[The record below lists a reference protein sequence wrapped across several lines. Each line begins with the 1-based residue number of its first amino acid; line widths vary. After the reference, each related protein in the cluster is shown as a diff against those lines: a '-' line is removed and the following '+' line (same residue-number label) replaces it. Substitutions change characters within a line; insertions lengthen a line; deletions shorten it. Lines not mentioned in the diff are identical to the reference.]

1 VASTADTMD
10 SRESTVRNLLQIAL
24 CAAASVAA
32 PAQGP
37 AVETFTTPDGSRF
50 LLAVD
55 PDAPPL
61 VHWAVGAMHAADL
74 DPPGALGLSRSVL
87 RASLAGTWQHGSL
100 DAAAEAKTLE
110 ALDQLLAQTW
120 RDHGHPSEWPEAVS
134 ARVEP
139 ARQAVRALGDP
150 NAWRRAVVSIPATEP
165 LVVEEGGIT
174 VVAVSTA
181 TRSLPRLATL
191 LLDWRENVTLRSFHD
206 VWQDTVA
213 DLAAQSSSPVG
224 RLRREVLGTAFLG
237 SAAARGIDPRA
248 TFVPSAEAR
257 QQFARVAHPL
267 RTVHVLAGGY
277 DPEEV
282 KALLTKVFRFT
293 MLPTP
298 ALPNAIR
305 PAEAR
310 QRRSVLPS
318 PDGARGVALAW
329 QLPNDATPVEIDAV
343 AALLDGT
350 AFSFLP
356 RWAAEV
362 GDVTYRVQAPFP
374 RNARPGLILVEA
386 LADGSEA
393 IDALELEKSLLQHM
407 AALPGELREFQCQQ
421 SGQIAIGRRVLATA
435 DLSDLAVSLAVGTLA
450 EGRSPAEVL
459 GLSDAPGSAR
469 VRQLA
474 DRIFKSRPGTVVVL
488 GPAQ

>member
-1 VASTADTMD
+1 MEP
-10 SRESTVRNLLQIAL
+10 RESTVRIHLQIAL
-24 CAAASVAA
+24 GAALSVAA

-37 AVETFTTPDGSRF
+37 AVEAFTTPDGSRF
-50 LLAVD
+50 LLAPD
-55 PDAPPL
+55 PSAPPL
-61 VHWAVGAMHAADL
+61 VHWALGAAHASDL

-87 RASLAGTWQHGSL
+87 RASLGGTWQHGSL

-120 RDHGHPSEWPEAVS
+120 RDHGHPDEWPAEVR

-139 ARQAVRALGDP
+139 ARDAVRALGDP
-150 NAWRRAVVSIPATEP
+150 TAWRRAIVSIPATEP
-165 LVVEEGGIT
+165 IVVEEGGIT
-174 VVAVSTA
+174 VLATSVA

-206 VWQDTVA
+206 VWQETVA
-213 DLAAQSSSPVG
+213 DLAASGSSPVG
-224 RLRREVLGTAFLG
+224 RMRREVLGTAFLG
-237 SAAARGIDPRA
+237 SAAARDVDPRA
-248 TFVPSAEAR
+248 SFVPSAEAR

-267 RTVHVLAGGY
+267 RTVHVLAGGF
-277 DPEEV
+277 DPEAV
-282 KALLTKVFRFT
+282 KGLLTKVFRFT

-298 ALPNAIR
+298 ALPAAVR

-318 PDGARGVALAW
+318 ADGARGIALAW
-329 QLPNDATPVEIDAV
+329 AIPADATPVEIDAV

-350 AFSFLP
+350 TFSFLP
-356 RWAAEV
+356 RWATAFGEV
-362 GDVTYRVQAPFP
+362 TIGVHAPFP

-386 LADGSEA
+386 LAEGSGSTDVRAMEQ
-393 IDALELEKSLLQHM
+393 SLVEHM
-407 AALPGELREFQCQQ
+407 AGLPGQLKDYQCKQ
-421 SGQIAIGRRVLATA
+421 SGEIAVGRRVLATS
-435 DLSDLAVSLAVGTLA
+435 DDSDLAISLAIGTLA
-450 EGRSPAEVL
+450 EGRSPAQVMGL
-459 GLSDAPGSAR
+459 GDTPSSAR

-474 DRIFKSRPGTVVVL
+474 ERIFGTHPGTIVVL